1 MPRVPRWAIALLG
14 VLGVAGLGLAAYRA
28 TQGGRVPERAPS
40 ARASSAAPS
49 ASSAASVEAFPL
61 EEAPSASPAHPFSG
75 YDTLPDGKKIGELP
89 GDAPRSISF
98 GVVLVTYK
106 GAERA
111 PSNARPKSEA
121 LDMAKRLAT
130 DAKGNFDEAVKK
142 GDPGSHAD
150 AGSVPR
156 GVLEPV
162 LEYVLFSMK
171 KGEVYSD
178 PIDTPRGYWIV
189 RRNQ

>member
-1 MPRVPRWAIALLG
+1 MPRWAIALLG
-14 VLGVAGLGLAAYRA
+14 VLGVAALGLVAYRA
-28 TQGGRVPERAPS
+28 TQGGRVPEHAPS
-40 ARASSAAPS
+40 ARASATPAAA
-49 ASSAASVEAFPL
+49 ASSAAPVEAFLP
-61 EEAPSASPAHPFSG
+61 EETPSASPAHPFSG

-89 GDAPRSISF
+89 ADAPRNISF

-111 PSNARPKSEA
+111 PSGARPKSEA
-121 LDMAKRLAT
+121 IDIAKRLAA
-130 DAKGNFDEAVKK
+130 DAKEHFDEAVKK
-142 GDPGSHAD
+142 GDPGSNAD

>member
-1 MPRVPRWAIALLG
+1 MPRMPRWAIALLG
-14 VLGVAGLGLAAYRA
+14 VLGVAGLGLVAYRA

-49 ASSAASVEAFPL
+49 ASSAAPVDAFPL

-111 PSNARPKSEA
+111 PNNARPKPEA
-121 LDMAKRLAT
+121 LDMAKRLAA

>member
-1 MPRVPRWAIALLG
+1 MSSEDPVETSK
-14 VLGVAGLGLAAYRA
+14 VAE
-28 TQGGRVPERAPS
+28 V
-40 ARASSAAPS
+40 
-49 ASSAASVEAFPL
+49 
-61 EEAPSASPAHPFSG
+61 PSASPAHPFSG

-89 GDAPRSISF
+89 ADAPRSISF

-111 PSNARPKSEA
+111 PTNARQKSEA
-121 LDMAKRLAT
+121 MDMAKRLAT
-130 DAKGNFDEAVKK
+130 DAKANFEETVKK
-142 GDPGSHAD
+142 GDPGSVAD

-162 LEYVLFSMK
+162 LEFVLFSIK